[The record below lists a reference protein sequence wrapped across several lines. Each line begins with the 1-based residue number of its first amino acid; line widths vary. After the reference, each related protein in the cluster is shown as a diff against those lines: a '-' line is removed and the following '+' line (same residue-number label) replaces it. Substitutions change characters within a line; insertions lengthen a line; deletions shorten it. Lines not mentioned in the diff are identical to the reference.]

1 VAEPAQYLVADVGGT
16 NTRIAVG
23 GTDGLLRGETYK
35 NDDVKD
41 LVAILREAVTGLGA
55 TRPRFAVLAVAGPTE
70 NEEIRL
76 TNRPWTFSRAAITEA
91 LDLDEL
97 IVVNDFF
104 AVAHALPALAQD
116 ELMPLGM
123 QTASKEGNLLACGP
137 GTGFGV
143 SALVR
148 SGSAPIAVSSEAGH
162 MRLGAAT
169 ADEARVVGHLARDRG
184 AVAVEDV
191 LSGRGLVAAHRILTG
206 HNATTGAIIDAAKNR
221 NAEARATVNFVLA
234 VFGRVAGD
242 LALAFDAR
250 AGVYIAG
257 GLGQAL
263 AELYAGSPFD
273 EAFRD
278 HPPYQ
283 DRLAAIPVHVI
294 LHPFPGLVGAQQ
306 IALAHL
312 RRSGS

>member
-1 VAEPAQYLVADVGGT
+1 VAESAQYLVADVGGT
-16 NTRIAVG
+16 NTRIAAG
-23 GTDGLLRGETYK
+23 GADGLLRGETHK

-41 LVAILREAVTGLGA
+41 LVALLREALIGLGDK
-55 TRPRFAVLAVAGPTE
+55 RPRFAVIAVAGPVETD
-70 NEEIRL
+70 EIRL
-76 TNRPWTFSRAAITEA
+76 TNRPWTFSRAALRET

-97 IVVNDFF
+97 VVVNDFY
-104 AVAHALPALAQD
+104 AVAHALPALAAD

-123 QTASKEGNLLACGP
+123 KTASKDGNLLACGP

-148 SGSAPIAVSSEAGH
+148 SGVVPTAISSEGGH

-169 ADEARVVGHLARDRG
+169 ADEARVIGRLARDRG
-184 AVAVEDV
+184 PVAVEDV
-191 LSGRGLVAAHRILTG
+191 LSGRGLVAAHRILGG
-206 HNATTGAIIDAAKNR
+206 HDATTGAIIDAAKSG
-221 NAEARATVNFVLA
+221 EASACATVAFFMR

-250 AGVYIAG
+250 SGVYIGG

-263 AELYAGSPFD
+263 SELYAGSPFD
-273 EAFRD
+273 DAFRD

-294 LHPFPGLVGAQQ
+294 MHPFPGLIGAQQ

>member
-1 VAEPAQYLVADVGGT
+1 
-16 NTRIAVG
+16 
-23 GTDGLLRGETYK
+23 
-35 NDDVKD
+35 
-41 LVAILREAVTGLGA
+41 
-55 TRPRFAVLAVAGPTE
+55 
-70 NEEIRL
+70 
-76 TNRPWTFSRAAITEA
+76 
-91 LDLDEL
+91 
-97 IVVNDFF
+97 
-104 AVAHALPALAQD
+104 
-116 ELMPLGM
+116 
-123 QTASKEGNLLACGP
+123 
-137 GTGFGV
+137 
-143 SALVR
+143 
-148 SGSAPIAVSSEAGH
+148 
-162 MRLGAAT
+162 MRLGAARGRST
-169 ADEARVVGHLARDRG
+169 GVAISLGPRRRCRRRRAVGQG
-184 AVAVEDV
+184 AGCRA
-191 LSGRGLVAAHRILTG
+191 RILTR
-206 HNATTGAIIDAAKNR
+206 HNSTDRAIIDAAKNR
-221 NAEARATVNFVLA
+221 NAERATVTFSSWS
-234 VFGRVAGD
+234 VFGRVACD

>member
-1 VAEPAQYLVADVGGT
+1 VAEPAQFLVADVGGT

-23 GTDGLLRGETYK
+23 GADGMLRGESYK
-35 NDDVKD
+35 NDDVED
-41 LVAILREAVTGLGA
+41 LAALMRETVLGLGEE
-55 TRPRFAVLAVAGPTE
+55 RPRLAVLAVAGPTD

-76 TNRPWTFSRAAITEA
+76 TNRPWTFSRAALRDA
-91 LDLDEL
+91 LGLNEL

-104 AVAHALPALAQD
+104 AVAHALPALAKE
-116 ELMPLGM
+116 ELMSLGV

-148 SGSAPIAVSSEAGH
+148 SGTMPTAVSSEAGH

-169 ADEARVVGHLARDRG
+169 VDEARVIGRLARDG

-206 HNATTGAIIDAAKNR
+206 HDATTGTIIDAAKKGD
-221 NAEARATVNFVLA
+221 AEARATVNFFMV

-250 AGVYIAG
+250 AGVYIGG

-263 AELYAGSPFD
+263 AALYAGSPFE

-283 DRLAAIPVHVI
+283 DRLAAIPVQVI
-294 LHPFPGLVGAQQ
+294 MHPFPGLIGAQQ
-306 IALAHL
+306 IALARL
-312 RRSGS
+312 RRPAT

>member
-1 VAEPAQYLVADVGGT
+1 VAESAQYFVADVGGT

-23 GTDGLLRGETYK
+23 GADGLLHGETFK
-35 NDDVKD
+35 NDDVED
-41 LVAILREAVTGLGA
+41 LVGLLSEALARLGEK
-55 TRPRFAVLAVAGPTE
+55 RPRLAVLAVAGPTE
-70 NEEIRL
+70 KEEIRL
-76 TNRPWTFSRAAITEA
+76 TNRPWRFSRTALKQT

-97 IVVNDFF
+97 VVVNDFF
-104 AVAHALPALAQD
+104 AVAHALPALAKD

-123 QTASKEGNLLACGP
+123 KTASEKGNLLACGP

-143 SALVR
+143 SALVL
-148 SGSAPIAVSSEAGH
+148 SGSEPTAVSSEAGH

-169 ADEARVVGHLARDRG
+169 ADEARVVGRLARDRG

-191 LSGRGLVAAHRILTG
+191 LSGKGLVAAHAILTG
-206 HNATTGAIIDAAKNR
+206 RDLTTGVIIDAAKR
-221 NAEARATVNFVLA
+221 GSAEARATVNFFLA

-250 AGVYIAG
+250 GGVYIGG

-273 EAFRD
+273 DAFRD

-294 LHPFPGLVGAQQ
+294 LHPFPGLIGAQQ
-306 IALAHL
+306 IALARL
-312 RRSGS
+312 RRLGS

>member
-16 NTRIAVG
+16 NTRIALG
-23 GTDGLLRGETYK
+23 GADGLLRGETHK

-41 LVAILREAVTGLGA
+41 LVPLLREALTGA
-55 TRPRFAVLAVAGPTE
+55 DEKRPRLAVIAVAGPVE
-70 NEEIRL
+70 SDEVRL
-76 TNRPWTFSRAAITEA
+76 TNRPWAFSRAALRKT

-97 IVVNDFF
+97 LVVNDFY
-104 AVAHALPALAQD
+104 ALAHSLPALAAD
-116 ELMPLGM
+116 ELFPLGM
-123 QTASKEGNLLACGP
+123 KTASKEGNLLACGP

-148 SGSAPIAVSSEAGH
+148 SSGIPTAVSSEGGH

-169 ADEARVVGHLARDRG
+169 ADEARVIGRLARDRG

-191 LSGRGLVAAHRILTG
+191 LSGRGLVASHRILSG
-206 HNATTGAIIDAAKNR
+206 HDATTGAIIDAAKHGD
-221 NAEARATVNFVLA
+221 AAARATVEFFMR

-250 AGVYIAG
+250 SGVYIAG

-263 AELYAGSPFD
+263 SELYAGSPFD
-273 EAFRD
+273 DAFRD

-283 DRLAAIPVHVI
+283 ERLAAIPVQVI
-294 LHPFPGLVGAQQ
+294 MHPFPGLIGAQQ

-312 RRSGS
+312 RRSGT

>member
-1 VAEPAQYLVADVGGT
+1 VAEAAQYLVADVGGT

-23 GTDGLLRGETYK
+23 GTEGLLRGETYK

-41 LVAILREAVTGLGA
+41 LVALLREAVVELGEGSL
-55 TRPRFAVLAVAGPTE
+55 RLAVIAVAGPTE
-70 NEEIRL
+70 SEEIRL
-76 TNRPWTFSRAAITEA
+76 TNRPWSFSRSGLREILEVN
-91 LDLDEL
+91 EL

-104 AVAHALPALAQD
+104 AVAHALPALGND
-116 ELMPLGM
+116 ELMPLGIK
-123 QTASKEGNLLACGP
+123 TAAKAGNLLACGP

-148 SGSAPIAVSSEAGH
+148 SASTSTAVATEAGH

-169 ADEARVVGHLARDRG
+169 ADEARVIGRLARDRG
-184 AVAVEDV
+184 AVSVEDV
-191 LSGRGLVAAHRILTG
+191 LSGRGLVATHRILAG
-206 HNATTGAIIDAAKNR
+206 REATTGAIIDAAKGGE
-221 NAEARATVNFVLA
+221 ATARATVDFFMA

-257 GLGQAL
+257 GLGQGL

-273 EAFRD
+273 DAFRD

-283 DRLAAIPVHVI
+283 DRLAAIPIHVI
-294 LHPFPGLVGAQQ
+294 MHPFPGLIGAQQ
-306 IALAHL
+306 IALAQL
-312 RRSGS
+312 RRSAS